1 MLSGKKFRLER
12 CTVALDGI
20 DSHHHRMMAIPAG
33 EIVEVVSEPTT
44 PGSTVDVL
52 WQGLVLTMFAL
63 DVAVPGTEIAELQPF
78 GLSASA

>member
-20 DSHHHRMMAIPAG
+20 DSHRRMMAIPAG
-33 EIVEVVSEPTT
+33 ETVEVVSEPTT
-44 PGSTVDVL
+44 RGMVDVL
-52 WQGLVLTMFAL
+52 WQGLVLTMFAF
-63 DVAVPGTEIAELQPF
+63 DVDVPGTEIAELQPF

>member
-33 EIVEVVSEPTT
+33 ETVEVVSEPTT
-44 PGSTVDVL
+44 RGSMVDVL
-52 WQGLVLTMFAL
+52 WQGLILTMFAF
-63 DVAVPGTEIAELQPF
+63 DVAVLGTDRTVAPNETTDQF
-78 GLSASA
+78 